1 MLLFVRFSSVNA
13 LSGHVL
19 YSPDTQHQDSKVII
33 APPLNRCDVNLVDR
47 KLNSLSESKDIVN
60 ADSFETSP
68 LPHEVAD
75 DDKLVRRIKRVNTT
89 EVTRLNSIKNKE
101 LKAVNEAI
109 SESLVLEKESE
120 KEHEQFQEIL
130 KTSQEDYE
138 SNVRLQDVQED
149 EDIQRILKESQEDH
163 EIHLDR
169 QNRNEEAFEM
179 LIEKIKRESVEL
191 TSVDNLETQ
200 DLGFVNLVLS
210 QSLSIKDLKKKETC
224 LQDVVAQSQ

>member
-1 MLLFVRFSSVNA
+1 
-13 LSGHVL
+13 
-19 YSPDTQHQDSKVII
+19 
-33 APPLNRCDVNLVDR
+33 VNLVNR
-47 KLNSLSESKDIVN
+47 KLNPPSESRDTIH

-75 DDKLVRRIKRVNTT
+75 DDRLVRNIKLVSTKEATH
-89 EVTRLNSIKNKE
+89 LNSIKNKE

-109 SESLVLEKESE
+109 SESLVLERESE
-120 KEHEQFQEIL
+120 KEQEQFQEIL

-138 SNVRLQDVQED
+138 SIVRLQDVQED

-163 EIHLDR
+163 KIHLDR
-169 QNRNEEAFEM
+169 QNRNEQAFEM
-179 LIEKIKRESVEL
+179 IIERIKRESVEL
-191 TSVDNLETQ
+191 TPVHNLETQ
-200 DLGFVNLVLS
+200 ELGFANLVLS